1 MQIKPVYAYQS
12 YQRFYHC
19 FACKAGGDAFKFVM
33 DYEKLSFADAVEKV
47 ASLSNFTLSYTKEK
61 QENKKS

>member
-1 MQIKPVYAYQS
+1 
-12 YQRFYHC
+12 
-19 FACKAGGDAFKFVM
+19 M